1 MSEKYTP
8 YTALA
13 VANYFIGHVS
23 GVTPLKLQKLVYF
36 AHGWYLAFE
45 EEPLIKE
52 PVLCWDYGPV
62 IKEVYDSFKKHG
74 NQVITQKERMF
85 DFSTGNLI
93 LPEID
98 KNDKSTIKLLNVIKD
113 VYGNYTA
120 LELSKSTHIDESPW
134 DTVRKQGGDI
144 IDNEIIKRYFRK
156 QLEKIRSGK
165 AAKK

>member
-1 MSEKYTP
+1 MRKKYIP

-13 VANYFIGHVS
+13 VANFFVDHVS

-36 AHGWYLAFE
+36 SHGWYLAFE
-45 EEPLIKE
+45 GEPLIKE

-62 IKEVYDSFKKHG
+62 IKEVYDSFKQNG
-74 NQVITQKERMF
+74 NQVITQKEQVF
-85 DFSTGNLI
+85 DFSTGNSI

-98 KNDKSTIKLLNVIKD
+98 KNDKSTIEFLNVIKD

-134 DTVRKQGGDI
+134 DIVRKQESDI